1 MWVRIF
7 IMLACCVFFCA
18 NLARA
23 DFEAD
28 FGKDFGGDFSEDFEA
43 DLSAKSSADFNAKSN
58 ENFSENSKV
67 FALSKFDKKLLENG
81 TFNGYV
87 MSEKLDGV
95 RAIWDG
101 ENLKSRSG
109 RIFSVPKC
117 WLDKLPPFGLD
128 GELFI
133 DRGRFEEVLSIV
145 SRGENECEQCKCE
158 EWQKVGY
165 FIFDVPNCDDFLNA
179 DLKKTNLSKTDS
191 SNIKSCTLLER
202 LAVLEIW
209 LKNSENLQRD
219 FSLDSSLKIE
229 QKSMLHIIPQIF
241 IDSQKELDS
250 KLKEVIKG
258 GGEGL
263 VIRKN
268 NAPYERFRTPNAMK
282 LKGYEDAEC
291 VVVAHN
297 IGKGKYANALG
308 SITCESLELPKSN
321 VSKSTLQT
329 NAPATKKSKSINHST
344 NPTIEK
350 IRFKIGSGFSDKMR
364 ANPPPLGTIIT
375 YKYYGTTKNG
385 LPRFPIFLRIYSPQ

>member
-1 MWVRIF
+1 MCVRFVCMIF
-7 IMLACCVFFCA
+7 VCFL
-18 NLARA
+18 
-23 DFEAD
+23 
-28 FGKDFGGDFSEDFEA
+28 GFSFA
-43 DLSAKSSADFNAKSN
+43 SLKSSADSSNALDLVVDSN
-58 ENFSENSKV
+58 ENVNVDFSSDFSAKTSEDFYANSSENSKV
-67 FALSKFDKKLLENG
+67 FALSKFDKKMLENG
-81 TFNGYV
+81 TFKGYV

-101 ENLKSRSG
+101 INLKSRSG
-109 RIFSVPKC
+109 RIFSAPKC

-133 DRGRFEEVLSIV
+133 DRGRFEEVLSVV

-165 FIFDVPNCDDFLNA
+165 FIFDVPNCDDFLNM
-179 DLKKTNLSKTDS
+179 DLTKIDS
-191 SNIKSCTLLER
+191 SKIKSCTLLER
-202 LAVLEIW
+202 LAVLEKW
-209 LKNSENLQRD
+209 LEKNEYLEKNASID
-219 FSLDSSLKIE
+219 FAS
-229 QKSMLHIIPQIF
+229 KSMLHIIPQIP
-241 IDSQKELDS
+241 INSQKELDS
-250 KLKEVIKG
+250 KLKEVIKS
-258 GGEGL
+258 GGEGI

-268 NAPYERFRTPNAMK
+268 SAPYERFRTPNAMK

-291 VVVAHN
+291 VVIAHN

-321 VSKSTLQT
+321 LSKSTLQT
-329 NAPATKKSKSINHST
+329 NTPATKKSLNPAT
-344 NPTIEK
+344 NPKTSIDK

-375 YKYYGTTKNG
+375 YKYYGITKNG